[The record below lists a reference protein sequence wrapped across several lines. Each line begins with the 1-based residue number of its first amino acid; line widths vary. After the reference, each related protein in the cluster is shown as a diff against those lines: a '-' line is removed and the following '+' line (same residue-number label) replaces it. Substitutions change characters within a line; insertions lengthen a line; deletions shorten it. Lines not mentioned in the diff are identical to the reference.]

1 MANTSGKTPEERI
14 KELSREICAEG
25 GAHQPSTK
33 QLTEALPS
41 AIVRFLNEKHAADQ
55 AAAKAAKEISAA
67 ESGLPPGTQQ

>member
-33 QLTEALPS
+33 QLTEALPV
-41 AIVRFLNEKHAADQ
+41 AIVRFLNEEHAARPRTLQ
-55 AAAKAAKEISAA
+55 ELIRANPEVAKAALADLA
-67 ESGLPPGTQQ
+67 